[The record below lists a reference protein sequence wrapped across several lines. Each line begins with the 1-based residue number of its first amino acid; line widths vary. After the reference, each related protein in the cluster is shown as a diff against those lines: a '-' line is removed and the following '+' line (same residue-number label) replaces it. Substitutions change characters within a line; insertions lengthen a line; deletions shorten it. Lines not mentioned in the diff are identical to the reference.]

1 MQEKVE
7 LKTWQQLS
15 PPQQAQVRAIRI
27 SAEQIEFAGCGAK
40 QLDVVENEASDQLVG
55 LAILDGQN
63 VVGFL
68 VLKRGTTLPPWAP
81 VGAALISGMRIDF
94 AHQGRGFGS
103 AALVLLRTWVKIHWH
118 DCVELLLSV
127 DEENHGGKKAYL
139 RAGFEEIGKPEPGRI
154 GLVRTMRMVL

>member
-1 MQEKVE
+1 MQENAR
-7 LKTWQQLS
+7 LKAWQQLS

-40 QLDVVENEASDQLVG
+40 QLDVVENEESDQLVG

-81 VGAALISGMRIDF
+81 FGAALISGMRIDSV
-94 AHQGRGFGS
+94 HQGRGFGS
-103 AALVLLRTWVKIHWH
+103 AALALLRAWVKNHWQ
-118 DCVELLLSV
+118 DCVELILTV
-127 DEENHGGKKAYL
+127 DEENHGSMKAYQ

-154 GLVRTMRMVL
+154 GLVRTMRMIL